1 MKGRGESGVAEAAEV
16 IDRLRD
22 ALSQLEIS
30 DRRLASFTGLP
41 VMTHAFFPGGNGL
54 WQGVHAI
61 QLPVRGVL
69 VLGSNFGSL
78 GDFVNEKGELVVLDE
93 RPNRTWRPLRKILV
107 GSGIDLE
114 ECFFTNAWPFLHHG
128 DSNLGPIADWLG
140 DPGLMRACVRFFAI
154 TLAEIRPR
162 MIIALGTG
170 PAAFLGS
177 IWPEQLG
184 QWRGYNISALDDLP
198 MAAVSLGN
206 KDAICVAITHPSM
219 PNAWR
224 RRPPYQGRIGEV
236 QLLIEAHNH
245 SCLING

>member
-1 MKGRGESGVAEAAEV
+1 MKGRGESGVAEV
-16 IDRLRD
+16 IDRLRG
-22 ALSQLEIS
+22 ALSQLELS
-30 DRRLASFTGLP
+30 DRRRASFTGLP
-41 VMTHAFFPGGNGL
+41 VMTHGFFPGGNGL

-78 GDFVNEKGELVVLDE
+78 GKFVNEQGKLVVLDE
-93 RPNRTWRPLRKILV
+93 RENTTWRPLRKILED
-107 GSGIDLE
+107 SGIDVE

-128 DSNLGPIADWLG
+128 DSNLARDIANWLG
-140 DPGLMRACVRFFAI
+140 DPGLMSSCVRFFKV
-154 TLAEIRPR
+154 TLAEIMPR
-162 MIIALGTG
+162 MIVALGTG

-184 QWRGYNISALDDLP
+184 QWRGYKISALDDLP

-206 KDAICVAITHPSM
+206 KDAICVAVTHPSM
-219 PNAWR
+219 PNAR
-224 RRPPYQGRIGEV
+224 HRRPPYQGRIGEV
-236 QLLIEAHNH
+236 QLLIEAHNQ

>member
-1 MKGRGESGVAEAAEV
+1 MKGRAERDVAEV
-16 IDRLRD
+16 IDRLRG
-22 ALSQLEIS
+22 ALSQLELS
-30 DRRLASFTGLP
+30 DRRRASFTGLP
-41 VMTHAFFPGGNGL
+41 VMTHGFFPGGNGL

-78 GDFVNEKGELVVLDE
+78 GNFVNETGELVVLDE
-93 RPNRTWRPLRKILV
+93 RENTTWRPLRKILED
-107 GSGIDLE
+107 SGIDVE

-128 DSNLGPIADWLG
+128 DSNLARDIANWLG
-140 DPGLMRACVRFFAI
+140 DPGLMDSCVSFFKV
-154 TLAEIRPR
+154 TLAKIMPR
-162 MIIALGTG
+162 MIIALGKG

-177 IWPEQLG
+177 IWPEQIG
-184 QWRGYNISALDDLP
+184 QWQGYKISALDDLP
-198 MAAVSLGN
+198 MAAVRVGD

-219 PNAWR
+219 RNAWR

-236 QLLIEAHNH
+236 QLLIEAHNQ